1 MIENSRKGAAWAG
14 VGGESKGV
22 DAPGMPTAE
31 PQEGVPVWTGP
42 QGALS
47 LWDTKQQRI
56 PSSPGPCG
64 QDWRAA
70 QEGQRDQ

>member
-14 VGGESKGV
+14 VEGESKGV
-22 DAPGMPTAE
+22 YAPGMPTAE

-47 LWDTKQQRI
+47 L
-56 PSSPGPCG
+56 
-64 QDWRAA
+64 
-70 QEGQRDQ
+70 